1 MKKIS
6 KWSKYAAASAVL
18 SLAGFQQAL
27 AEGNFSQLKTIEDTL
42 QSGAKTAI
50 NISSVMV
57 GLIAV
62 IMLAWNYF
70 KRSKGDGQSNDALA
84 SWGWGL
90 ILVIIGLQVVKLVFL
105 NGNQV

>member
-1 MKKIS
+1 MKKNNIARKAALCLAS
-6 KWSKYAAASAVL
+6 AAAFCTSAFAQFDASSKLTNTV
-18 SLAGFQQAL
+18 
-27 AEGNFSQLKTIEDTL
+27 
-42 QSGAKTAI
+42 KTASTQAI
-50 NISSVMV
+50 NLVSVLV

-90 ILVIIGLQVVKLVFL
+90 IIVIIGLQVVRVVFL
-105 NGNQV
+105 Q

>member
-1 MKKIS
+1 MKKIF
-6 KWSKYAAASAVL
+6 KKGKYVAASAML

-27 AEGNFSQLKTIEDTL
+27 AQDFGQLDTIETAL
-42 QSGAKTAI
+42 RTGATRAI
-50 NISSVMV
+50 NIISVMV
-57 GLIAV
+57 GLIAI

-90 ILVIIGLQVVKLVFL
+90 IIVIIGLQVVKLVFL
-105 NGNQV
+105 TGK

>member
-6 KWSKYAAASAVL
+6 KWLRAVAAPGILLIASA
-18 SLAGFQQAL
+18 QNAL
-27 AEGNFSQLKTIEDTL
+27 AQNVGINQIEEIGT
-42 QSGAKTAI
+42 QVRQGAKAAV
-50 NISSVMV
+50 NVISIVV
-57 GLIAV
+57 GLIAA

-90 ILVIIGLQVVKLVFL
+90 IIVIIGLQVINIVFL
-105 NGNQV
+105 R

>member
-27 AEGNFSQLKTIEDTL
+27 AQNFSQLDQIESTL
-42 QSGAKTAI
+42 RTGAKSAI
-50 NISSVMV
+50 NIISVMV

-90 ILVIIGLQVVKLVFL
+90 IIVIIGLQVIKLVFL
-105 NGNQV
+105 SGNSAV

>member
-1 MKKIS
+1 MKKNNIARKAALCLAS
-6 KWSKYAAASAVL
+6 AAAFCTSAFAQFDASSKLTQMTNTV
-18 SLAGFQQAL
+18 
-27 AEGNFSQLKTIEDTL
+27 
-42 QSGAKTAI
+42 KTASTQAI
-50 NISSVMV
+50 NLVSVLV

-90 ILVIIGLQVVKLVFL
+90 IIVIIGLQVVRVVFL
-105 NGNQV
+105 Q